1 MKYTLYP
8 RSGSSPRNRSRQG
21 GVTMIEALVTLAI
34 FSFGLLG
41 AAGLML
47 SGINRSNVANMRSIA
62 TMQANEMVDRMRANG
77 DGVRTNEYGAASYAA
92 APTSCSTDCET
103 GTCSAG
109 EIANYDACKWNQR
122 NAALLPSG
130 RGVLQ
135 ETVTGG
141 TVHTFDIAVCWDE
154 DKSAKTTCT
163 TDTADDDTRLSRL
176 LLRGVRP

>member
-1 MKYTLYP
+1 MNYSLHP
-8 RSGSSPRNRSRQG
+8 GSGSSPRSQRRQR

-47 SGINRSNVANMRSIA
+47 SGISRSNVANMRSIA

-77 DGVRTNEYGAASYAA
+77 DGVRTNKYGTASYTAA
-92 APTSCSTDCET
+92 GPTTTCSTACET
-103 GTCSAG
+103 GTCSAEG
-109 EIANYDACKWNQR
+109 IANYDACMWNTR
-122 NAALLPSG
+122 NYKLLPSG

-141 TVHTFDIAVCWDE
+141 AVHTFDIAVCWDE
-154 DKSAKTTCT
+154 NKSADTTCAT
-163 TDTADDDTRLSRL
+163 DDTNDMTRL
-176 LLRGVRP
+176 LIQGVRP